1 MVKKCLI
8 FFLILTTTVFA
19 DENTCKYEKKTET
32 VNGIITNITEVKV
45 CNETI
50 QLQEKTFWEKF
61 VSSPQYTDTLI
72 IILATILHK

>member
-8 FFLILTTTVFA
+8 LFIVLTVTVFA
-19 DENTCKYEKKTET
+19 EENTCKYEKKTET
-32 VNGIITNITEVKV
+32 VNGVITNTTEVKV

-50 QLQEKTFWEKF
+50 QLHEKTFWEKF

-72 IILATILHK
+72 IILATILH

>member
-1 MVKKCLI
+1 M
-8 FFLILTTTVFA
+8 ILTTAVFPE
-19 DENTCKYEKKTET
+19 ENTCKYEKKTET
-32 VNGIITNITEVKV
+32 VNGVITNTTEVKV

-72 IILATILHK
+72 VVLATILHK